1 MAWLFYDNTKKPSA
15 EGFLV
20 AVLRRYKK
28 IGCSRGT
35 RFIHLPGPLYFLRIR
50 FFFLHQTIAVGV
62 PREHL
67 KKYS

>member
-15 EGFLV
+15 EGFWV

-35 RFIHLPGPLYFLRIR
+35 RFIHLPGPLYFCGYVFCIK
-50 FFFLHQTIAVGV
+50 
-62 PREHL
+62 P
-67 KKYS
+67 

>member
-1 MAWLFYDNTKKPSA
+1 MAWLFYDNTKKPPA

-35 RFIHLPGPLYFLRIR
+35 RFIHLPGPLYFCGYV
-50 FFFLHQTIAVGV
+50 FLHQTIVVGV